1 MTPADYKFARQQRGT
16 QQGVADALGVALS
29 TVQRREAGE
38 WDITEESRRAILSLP
53 LRTKKGGNA
62 AAQATGKIRKQ

>member
-1 MTPADYKFARQQRGT
+1 MTGAEYKSARKQRGT

-38 WDITEESRRAILSLP
+38 WDITPEAALAILAVKLP
-53 LRTKKGGNA
+53 NKRGLRPPA
-62 AAQATGKIRKQ
+62 PHSI